1 MIKSCSLKNARCK
14 ELQKKNN
21 FYRESYNF
29 LEIACYAF
37 WIPNLGLLKLVLEVL
52 YFLNE
57 QKKKRKNKERTVTN
71 KNQLFFICHSL
82 TIVSQFECTT

>member
-1 MIKSCSLKNARCK
+1 MPGAKSYK
-14 ELQKKNN
+14 KKNN

-37 WIPNLGLLKLVLEVL
+37 WIPNLGLFKLVLEVL

-57 QKKKRKNKERTVTN
+57 KKKKEKIKNK
-71 KNQLFFICHSL
+71 Q
-82 TIVSQFECTT
+82 

>member
-1 MIKSCSLKNARCK
+1 MPGAKSY
-14 ELQKKNN
+14 KKKKN

-37 WIPNLGLLKLVLEVL
+37 WIPNLGLFKLVLEVL

-57 QKKKRKNKERTVTN
+57 KKKKEKIKNE
-71 KNQLFFICHSL
+71 Q
-82 TIVSQFECTT
+82 